1 MQAGKRVA
9 TLPDDAPQNVVLQSG
24 CNAGQRINL
33 LIRCPLLFLYAGR
46 LHVGFLLR
54 RPISGMLDRTNL
66 QLITER
72 LPFAI
77 DDADAVNE
85 LYASCGETP
94 TRSERQHI
102 ELWTYGYIYRYMAAK
117 YAGGSI
123 RQMSDMEEL
132 VSTVYEKVQDGRSS
146 IRNPDKYAH
155 WVSVVA
161 KNTFIN
167 YVNRHRVETTSI
179 HEPQPP
185 TLKQAGAVEEIDA
198 NVGLMRTQL
207 QTAIRRL
214 PPYLRRVAELYYFE
228 ECTFKEIADRIDKDV
243 PVVRTYKSRALKALR
258 EDTRLQAVLEEP

>member
-1 MQAGKRVA
+1 M
-9 TLPDDAPQNVVLQSG
+9 PDHA
-24 CNAGQRINL
+24 
-33 LIRCPLLFLYAGR
+33 
-46 LHVGFLLR
+46 
-54 RPISGMLDRTNL
+54 NL

-77 DDADAVNE
+77 DDAETVNE
-85 LYASCGETP
+85 LYASCGDAP
-94 TRSERQHI
+94 TRREKQHI
-102 ELWTYGYIYRYMAAK
+102 ELWTYGYVYRYMAAK

-123 RQMSDMEEL
+123 RQMGDMEQL
-132 VSTVYEKVQDGRSS
+132 VSTVYKKVQDGRSS

-167 YVNRHRVETTSI
+167 YVNRSRVETTSI

-185 TLKQAGAVEEIDA
+185 TLQQAGAVEEIDA

-207 QTAIRRL
+207 QAAIRRL

-228 ECTFKEIADRIDKDV
+228 ECTFKEIAEQIDKKV

>member
-1 MQAGKRVA
+1 M
-9 TLPDDAPQNVVLQSG
+9 P
-24 CNAGQRINL
+24 
-33 LIRCPLLFLYAGR
+33 
-46 LHVGFLLR
+46 
-54 RPISGMLDRTNL
+54 DRTNL

-77 DDADAVNE
+77 DDADAVNA
-85 LYASCGETP
+85 LYASCDKARKRREK
-94 TRSERQHI
+94 QYI

-123 RQMSDMEEL
+123 RQTSDMDEL
-132 VSTVYEKVQDGRSS
+132 VSAVYEKVQNGRDS

-167 YVNRHRVETTSI
+167 YVNRHRVDTTSI
-179 HEPQPP
+179 HEPQQP
-185 TLKQAGAVEEIDA
+185 TLKQADAVKEIDA

-207 QTAIRRL
+207 QAAIRRL
-214 PPYLRRVAELYYFE
+214 PPYLRRVAELYYFK
-228 ECTFKEIADRIDKDV
+228 ECTFKEIAECIDKDV

-258 EDTRLQAVLEEP
+258 EDTRLQAVLDGL